1 MNSSPAAPASTPAG
15 TAPAPKEQGPGAAP
29 AELKLIALD
38 RITPSPHQARES
50 FDEAGIKALAE
61 SMKQEG
67 LLEPILVRQVNGAYE
82 LISGERRLRA
92 AKLLGWETIEAKV
105 IQTSSDADAAAKGLV
120 ENLQREDL
128 NPIEEAEGFQT
139 LNLLDPK
146 TWTQERIGQIAG
158 HDKSYVNRS
167 LALLTLPEEIKKK
180 LRARNF
186 SRSHG
191 IELARLPTV
200 ELQLEVSRQI
210 PYKLT
215 WEETRTLVDKLLGK
229 EPRPGAQSPE
239 PPAAVDPFG
248 TLWTNLFKEGKFPEG
263 TWEARYQ
270 RGGTCI
276 LDGVRREKTRV
287 VRRTSHSFMP
297 DPNSRIHLS
306 IY

>member
-1 MNSSPAAPASTPAG
+1 MNSQPLDTPAAE
-15 TAPAPKEQGPGAAP
+15 TAPSGY
-29 AELKLIALD
+29 LLIPVD
-38 RITPSPHQARES
+38 NIKPSPHQARKD
-50 FDEAGIKALAE
+50 FDEEGIKGLAE
-61 SMKQEG
+61 SIRLEG
-67 LLEPILVRQVNGAYE
+67 LQQAILVRPTGEGYE
-82 LISGERRLRA
+82 LIAGERRLRA
-92 AKLLGWETIEAKV
+92 VKLLNRKTIEARV
-105 IQTSSDADAAAKGLV
+105 IQVAGQPAAAAQGLV